1 MAKRFESIVVIFI
14 NRHSQQERMKWMQPD
29 IFKVR
34 TVDQLYTLLPED
46 QLILTDLLRGIIM
59 DLSNGYLREKISYQV
74 PYFFNKKGIAIVW
87 PATIPRGGIKSGVL
101 FGIWYGNRLSSLQ
114 NYLIKGENKQIFY
127 KVIHAVKEVNEK
139 AIKKLIKEAIEIDK
153 SWK

>member
-1 MAKRFESIVVIFI
+1 M
-14 NRHSQQERMKWMQPD
+14 NRAQPD
-29 IFKVR
+29 IAKVK

-46 QLILTDLLRGIIM
+46 QLIITDCLRGILL
-59 DLSNGYLREKISYQV
+59 DSSHGYLKEKISFQV

-101 FGIWYGNRLSSLQ
+101 FGIWYGNRLSDLQ

-127 KVIHAVKEVNEK
+127 KVIRKVDEINEK
-139 AIKKLIKEAIEIDK
+139 AIKKLIKEAIELDK